1 MQVQRLYNCTFYF
14 ADNIYIYIYICIY
27 HIKVAKGD
35 KYRTSLDSNPNL
47 LLSISP
53 LWLESEISEIE
64 DEYTEYS
71 RRFTCIFGNGCECRI
86 QAFSSRSRIRR
97 RASEKLNSNCDGGE
111 PA

>member
-1 MQVQRLYNCTFYF
+1 MQVQHLYNCTFYF
-14 ADNIYIYIYICIY
+14 ADNIYIYIYIY

-64 DEYTEYS
+64 DESTEYS